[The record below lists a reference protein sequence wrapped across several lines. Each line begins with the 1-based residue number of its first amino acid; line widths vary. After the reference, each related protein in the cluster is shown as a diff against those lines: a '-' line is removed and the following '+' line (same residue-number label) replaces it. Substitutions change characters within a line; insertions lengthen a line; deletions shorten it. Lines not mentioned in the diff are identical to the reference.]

1 MDDDDS
7 VPGSDKSTRTTRP
20 KTPTSVQ
27 METETTNDTTPLNE
41 QRQSIKHPKIIK
53 LNDSSNDTKTTR
65 KTYYG
70 THQLHIHMTIED
82 NNDKVRIYYD
92 VNGSTKESKVAV
104 VLSNSLSKHIIK
116 TTHYKGRV
124 LTIDLCL
131 NTQNTLD

>member
-1 MDDDDS
+1 
-7 VPGSDKSTRTTRP
+7 
-20 KTPTSVQ
+20 
-27 METETTNDTTPLNE
+27 
-41 QRQSIKHPKIIK
+41 
-53 LNDSSNDTKTTR
+53 
-65 KTYYG
+65 
-70 THQLHIHMTIED
+70 MTIED